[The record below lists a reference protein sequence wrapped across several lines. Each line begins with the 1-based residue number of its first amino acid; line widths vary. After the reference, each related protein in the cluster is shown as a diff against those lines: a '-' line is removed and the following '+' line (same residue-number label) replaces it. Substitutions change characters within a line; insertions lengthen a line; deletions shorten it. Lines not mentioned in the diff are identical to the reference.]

1 MLLTKYQNVKII
13 LILDATFKN
22 LTLVDTIE
30 DLRFTLAYTLSDTN
44 AFIMTEM
51 ARKKDVVINN
61 SFSLCIISKQ

>member
-13 LILDATFKN
+13 LILDAT
-22 LTLVDTIE
+22 LTLVDIIE